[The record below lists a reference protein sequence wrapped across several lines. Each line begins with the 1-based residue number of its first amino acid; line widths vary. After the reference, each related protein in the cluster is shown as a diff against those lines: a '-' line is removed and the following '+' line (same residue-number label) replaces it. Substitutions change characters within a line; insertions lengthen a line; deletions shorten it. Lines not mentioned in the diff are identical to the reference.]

1 MKDILKK
8 LKESFY
14 RFKDLASIG
23 IANLVSTAISAVFWL
38 YIASLLGAENYGEL
52 GYLIAIAGVASVISL
67 VGAGNTLTVYT
78 AKEVK
83 IQATFYFVAI
93 ISSIVTSIL
102 IFVLFNNIGISFY
115 VIGYVIFGLATSEI
129 LGRKMYSDYSKYMIT
144 QRILMVVLSIG
155 LYHIIGFSGIIVG
168 MALAFFPYL
177 FRIYKGFKETRI
189 ELIQIKPRFGF
200 MVNSYLLDLSRAFS
214 GYADKLI
221 IAPLFGFAILGNY
234 YLAIQLLSIL
244 GMMPSIVYQYI
255 LPRDASGLSN
265 QYLKKVTI
273 ILSIILALIGIIF
286 GPIVLPIFFPKFTDA
301 TDIVRIISLTVIP
314 ITVNMMYISKFL
326 GNEKSRV
333 VLIGSGVYLISLITS
348 IVIFGNSFGV
358 IGMASSL
365 VIATSNEAVYLI
377 IIDKF
382 LNRKSNFK

>member
-14 RFKDLASIG
+14 RFKDLISIG

-38 YIASLLGAENYGEL
+38 YIASLLGAESYGEL
-52 GYLIAIAGVASVISL
+52 SYLIAIAGVASVISL
-67 VGAGNTLTVYT
+67 VGSANTLTVYT

-83 IQATFYFVAI
+83 IQATVYFIVI
-93 ISSIVTSIL
+93 ISSIITSIVT
-102 IFVLFNNIGISFY
+102 FVLFNNIGISFY

-129 LGRKMYSDYSKYMIT
+129 LGRKMYSDYSKYIIT
-144 QRILMVVLSIG
+144 QRISMVVLSIG
-155 LYHIIGFSGIIVG
+155 LYYIIGPSGIILG
-168 MALAFFPYL
+168 MAFAFFPYL

-189 ELIQIKPRFGF
+189 EFMQIKPRLGF
-200 MVNSYLLDLSRAFS
+200 MINSYLLDLSRAFS

-244 GMMPSIVYQYI
+244 SLIPSIVYQYI

-265 QYLKKVTI
+265 QYLKKLTI
-273 ILSIILALIGIIF
+273 ILSVVLAIVGMIF
-286 GPIVLPIFFPKFTDA
+286 GPIVLPMFFPKFTDA
-301 TDIVRIISLTVIP
+301 IDIVRMVSLTVIP
-314 ITVNMMYISKFL
+314 ITVNMMYISKFI

-333 VLIGSGVYLISLITS
+333 VLIGSGIYIISLITS

-358 IGMASSL
+358 MGMASSL
-365 VIATSNEAVYLI
+365 VIATSSEAVYLVA
-377 IIDKF
+377 IDKF
-382 LNRKSNFK
+382 LNKKFNFK